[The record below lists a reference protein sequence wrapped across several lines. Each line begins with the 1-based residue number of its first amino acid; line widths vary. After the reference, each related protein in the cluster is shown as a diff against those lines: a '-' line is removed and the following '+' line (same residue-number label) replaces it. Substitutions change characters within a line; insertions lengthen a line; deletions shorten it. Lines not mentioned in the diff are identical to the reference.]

1 MTTVLETAI
10 LETKRL
16 LLRPPAARDGA
27 TITVFL
33 ADYDIAKNT
42 ARVPYP
48 YRRVD
53 ADAFIADCAKKR
65 KEKSGY
71 GFVIARKPDLHC
83 LGIIEIH
90 LEDGVFELGYWL
102 GKPYWG
108 AGYATEA
115 SIAVLRFAFGELCVE
130 KIAAGHMVDNPASG
144 RVLAKLGFVQT
155 GTEERHSNAR
165 GRTTLCHLCVVTRDG
180 FEEHML

>member
-1 MTTVLETAI
+1 MTTVLET
-10 LETKRL
+10 ERL

-42 ARVPYP
+42 GRVPYP
-48 YRRVD
+48 YRRAD

-65 KEKSGY
+65 KKETGY
-71 GFVIARKPDLHC
+71 SFVIARKPDLYC
-83 LGIIEIH
+83 LGVIGIR
-90 LEDGVFELGYWL
+90 LEDGIFELGYWL

-108 AGYATEA
+108 AGTATEA
-115 SIAVLRFAFGELCVE
+115 GIAVLRFAFGELGVE
-130 KIAAGHMVDNPASG
+130 KITAGHMVDNPASG

-155 GTEERHSNAR
+155 GTEERHSKAR
-165 GRTTLCHLCVVTRDG
+165 GRMVLCHLCVVTRDG
-180 FEEHML
+180 FEARML